1 MREEKNGTRYFSFAE
16 LPFPIKKTK
25 KHNNDELRER
35 FEKRHSCIVCHQPM
49 TWIEGTN
56 ILACKNPDCR
66 GRKIEKTLPDGTV
79 KVEYKPYFHTL
90 DIKGTEIA
98 EKLYSEE

>member
-1 MREEKNGTRYFSFAE
+1 MREEKNGTRYFSFKE
-16 LPFPIKKTK
+16 LPFPVKEQK

-35 FEKRHSCIVCHQPM
+35 FEKRHLCIVCHQPM
-49 TWIEGTN
+49 IWVSGTN
-56 ILACKNPDCR
+56 ILACKNPECK
-66 GRKIEKTLPDGTV
+66 GRKVEKTLSDGTI